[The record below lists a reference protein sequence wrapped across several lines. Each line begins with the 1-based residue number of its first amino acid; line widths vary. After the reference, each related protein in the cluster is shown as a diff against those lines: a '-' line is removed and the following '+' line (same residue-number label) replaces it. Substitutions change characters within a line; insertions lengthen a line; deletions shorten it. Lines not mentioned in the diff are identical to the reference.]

1 LANYGV
7 TYKRTRWLFLA
18 VWALAA
24 LSGCGLRMFFQMKEQ
39 VLDEHLRL
47 FLGGWG
53 NSTALLHGGE
63 AFLVD
68 VKTGD
73 EAMRLREVLEVQLA
87 REVRRIMITHAHFD
101 HAGALDLYPSAGAV
115 LVHPNTRARLERDG
129 VRAAFTEVNDL
140 VQLSLGGE
148 VVQVRYLG
156 KGHTDG
162 DLVAFFPKRKLLV
175 AGDLFFDGFEPFAD
189 ETYGG
194 DLLSLRLALEHALTL
209 DFDDVVSGHG
219 AVKKK
224 ADVKLTV
231 EYLNA
236 MEEAVR
242 ASVAAGRGEDETVK
256 QVTLPAYPRLPRLPT
271 RFDREQN
278 VRAMYRLLT
287 AR

>member
-1 LANYGV
+1 VWLLVAYTLA
-7 TYKRTRWLFLA
+7 L
-18 VWALAA
+18 
-24 LSGCGLRMFFQMKEQ
+24 LSGCGFRMFFQMREQ

-68 VKTGD
+68 VKSGD
-73 EAMRLREVLEVQLA
+73 EAMRLREILEVQLA
-87 REVRRIMITHAHFD
+87 RDVKRIMITHAHFD

-129 VRAAFTEVNDL
+129 VVAPFVEVSDE
-140 VQLSLGGE
+140 VQLTLGGE
-148 VVQVRYLG
+148 LVQVRYLG

-189 ETYGG
+189 ETFGG
-194 DLLSLRLALEHALTL
+194 DLISLRLALEHALTL

-224 ADVKLTV
+224 ADVKQVV
-231 EYLNA
+231 EYLKA

-242 ASVAAGRGEDETVK
+242 FQVAAGKTEDETVK
-256 QVTLPAYPRLPRLPT
+256 QVTLSQYPRLPRVPT